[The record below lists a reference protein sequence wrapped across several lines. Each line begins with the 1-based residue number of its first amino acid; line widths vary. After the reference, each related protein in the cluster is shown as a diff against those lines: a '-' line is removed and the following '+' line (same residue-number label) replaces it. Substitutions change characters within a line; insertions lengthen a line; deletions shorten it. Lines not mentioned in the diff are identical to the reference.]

1 MGCVR
6 DSSGKSRLY
15 LAMVSRGAERIVRVA
30 QRGIDAPWSALSCP
44 WCVLSDNGL
53 LSDDASC
60 VARVQD
66 VFAEVFAEV

>member
-30 QRGIDAPWSALSCP
+30 QRGIDAPW
-44 WCVLSDNGL
+44 CVLSDNAL